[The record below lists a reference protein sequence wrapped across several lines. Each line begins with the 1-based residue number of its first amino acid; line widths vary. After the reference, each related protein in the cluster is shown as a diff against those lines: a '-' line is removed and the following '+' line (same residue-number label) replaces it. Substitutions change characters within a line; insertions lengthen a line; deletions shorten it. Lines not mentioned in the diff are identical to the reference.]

1 MGFKKIVA
9 RGDFWK
15 SVALLGISFLL
26 IYNLISMLFEYG
38 GFEIARF
45 FEERTEDGKLFRF
58 ILGQLIAAFIY
69 GFIFS
74 YGQFRMK
81 EKKEASEEEK

>member
-1 MGFKKIVA
+1 MGLKTIVA
-9 RGDFWK
+9 RQGFWK
-15 SVALLGISFLL
+15 SVILLGISFLF
-26 IYNLISMLFEYG
+26 IYNLVSILFEYG

-45 FEERTEDGKLFRF
+45 FKERTADGKLFRF
-58 ILGQLIAAFIY
+58 IIGQFIAAFIY

-74 YGQFRMK
+74 YGQYRMK